1 MFNFLNNLTQNSL
14 NTLQEEVK
22 KINALEKE
30 IELLTEF
37 EIKDRVNK
45 LIKQYQIEQ
54 NFDSI
59 LNESF
64 ALTREASKRTL
75 GLRHYDTQLMGGIVL
90 HQGKIAEM
98 KTGEGKTLVGTLPVV
113 LNALSLKGVHVVTV
127 NDYLA
132 KRDQQWMSQLYRYL
146 GLSVG
151 LIQENMSSSE
161 RRKNY
166 AADITYVTNS
176 ELAFDYL
183 RDNMGTSVD
192 ELVLRD
198 FNYCIIDEVDSIL
211 IDEARTPLIISGS
224 VESPIEKYITA
235 DEVCNYLN
243 SKVHYT
249 VDEKAKNITLT
260 SKGIGQVE
268 KMLNTKSLYDKNDPW
283 IPYINN
289 AIKAKILFIKD
300 TNYIVRGNEV
310 VIIDEFTGRIMA
322 DRRWGEGLHEA
333 VEAKERVPI
342 KKGSETLG
350 SVTYQNFFLSY
361 PKFAGM
367 TGTAKTAEGEFEKI
381 YKREVVVLPTTK
393 PLLRKDLTDLVFKDE
408 FTKWQNV
415 AEYTQQCHLRGQPI
429 LIGTTSIEKSELIS
443 SLLQD
448 LKISHR
454 LLNAKPEN
462 IKLESE
468 IVAQAGRIGAVTV
481 ATNMAGR
488 GTDILL
494 GGNPDFQTRKNI
506 FSLITHLE
514 QDLTFYQQNLQIKNK
529 ILKRYKD
536 SNLRKKLETKKRGT
550 KIALAKYCQLRLLL
564 IKIINST
571 KYGKYIKDQKE
582 LPFQDFNTSFNVL
595 KKYNQNQ
602 IELLIFNLIENGYL
616 KSSSFLDNYIFVNY
630 IDFLK
635 KNKTESQKEK
645 IVVQDLGGLNVIGT
659 ERHESRRIDN
669 QLRGRA
675 GRQGDP
681 GTSRFFLSLD
691 DNLIRIFGANQLKS
705 LMEKTQFNSTRPLES
720 EFLTQGLE
728 TAQKKVEDFYYDSRK
743 RLFEYDEVTNKQR
756 LAIYKE
762 RTAILKNKS
771 VRPEMVA
778 YGEDLMF
785 SLAREVKST
794 NVQNQK
800 EEFDQ
805 LNKEISFLLSLT
817 HFCLSY
823 EETKQM
829 QLEEITQLLLRQFWV
844 TYDLKEAEYETIAPG
859 LIRLIERTSLLK
871 QIDSTW
877 KTHLQKADILRET
890 IGWRSYGQLDPLRE
904 YKNEGFKL
912 FIETIR
918 EIKYNS
924 VYDIIKSKF
933 P

>member
-1 MFNFLNNLTQNSL
+1 MFNFLNTFTQNNINSL
-14 NTLQEEVK
+14 KEEVK
-22 KINALEKE
+22 KINSLESEIALLS
-30 IELLTEF
+30 EL
-37 EIKDRVNK
+37 EIKERVNK
-45 LIKQYQIEQ
+45 LIKKYQIDK
-54 NFDSI
+54 NFDNI
-59 LNESF
+59 LHESF

-75 GLRHYDTQLMGGIVL
+75 GLRHYDTQLMGGIIL

-98 KTGEGKTLVGTLPVV
+98 KTGEGKTLVATLPVV

-151 LIQENMSSSE
+151 LIQENLNPKE

-183 RDNMGTSVD
+183 RDNMSTSLND
-192 ELVLRD
+192 LVLRD

-211 IDEARTPLIISGS
+211 IDEARTPLIISGTL
-224 VESPIEKYITA
+224 EAPIEKYITA

-243 SKVHYT
+243 AKIHYT
-249 VDEKAKNITLT
+249 VDEKAKNVTLT
-260 SKGIGQVE
+260 SKGIEQIE
-268 KMLNTKSLYDKNDPW
+268 KILNIPSLYDRNDPW

-300 TNYIVRGNEV
+300 INYITRDNEI

-361 PKFAGM
+361 PKFSGM

-381 YKREVVVLPTTK
+381 YKHEVVVLPTAK
-393 PLLRKDLTDLVFKDE
+393 KLIRQDLTDLVFKDE
-408 FTKWQNV
+408 FTKWQSV
-415 AEYTQQCHLRGQPI
+415 AEYTQQCYARGQPV

-443 SLLQD
+443 SLLSD
-448 LKISHR
+448 LKIKHR

-468 IVAQAGRIGAVTV
+468 IVAQAGRISAVTV

-494 GGNPDFQTRKNI
+494 GGNPDFQTRQDILNVINHLKMDYFFYNQNSKIKNDVI
-506 FSLITHLE
+506 KGYWLNFGQKLMAKKLIT
-514 QDLTFYQQNLQIKNK
+514 N
-529 ILKRYKD
+529 IL
-536 SNLRKKLETKKRGT
+536 
-550 KIALAKYCQLRLLL
+550 IAKYCELRLML
-564 IKIINST
+564 IKILNSN
-571 KYGKYIKDQKE
+571 KYGYYLKYQKE
-582 LPFQDFNTSFNVL
+582 MPYKKFNYGFDIL
-595 KKYNQNQ
+595 KKYNQTQ
-602 IELLIFNLIENGYL
+602 IELIIFNIIENGYL
-616 KSSSFLDNYIFVNY
+616 DISNFIDHYIFVNY
-630 IDFLK
+630 GNYIK
-635 KNKTESQKEK
+635 KNKRESHKEK
-645 IVVQDLGGLNVIGT
+645 VIVQKLGGLSVIGT

-681 GTSRFFLSLD
+681 GMSRFFLSLD
-691 DNLIRIFGANQLKS
+691 DNLIRIFGANQLKP
-705 LMEKTQFNSTRPLES
+705 LMEKAQFNSTRPLES
-720 EFLTQGLE
+720 EFLSQGLE

-743 RLFEYDEVTNKQR
+743 RLFEYDEVINTQR

-762 RTAILKNKS
+762 RNALLKYKS
-771 VRPEMVA
+771 VRPEMIA
-778 YGEDLMF
+778 YGEDLIF
-785 SLAREVKST
+785 SLARELKNT
-794 NVQNQK
+794 NIQNKKAQ
-800 EEFDQ
+800 FYQ
-805 LNKEISFLLSLT
+805 LSKEISYLLGLT
-817 HFCLSY
+817 HLYLDY
-823 EETKQM
+823 EEVKRLK
-829 QLEEITQLLLRQFWV
+829 LEEIINLLLRQFWL
-844 TYDLKEAEYETIAPG
+844 TYDFKEAEFETIAPG
-859 LIRLIERTSLLK
+859 LIRLVEKTSLLK
-871 QIDSTW
+871 QIDSAW
-877 KTHLQKADILRET
+877 KIHLQKADILRET

-904 YKNEGFKL
+904 YKTEGFKL
-912 FIETIR
+912 FVETIR

-924 VYDIIKSKF
+924 IYDILKSKF